1 MHARHSSYQS
11 PRQKIS
17 LTEASNFSD
26 GHNLAAKML
35 NSRHMVCM
43 GKGPRQNHFDCGRHR
58 CRHLRIGF
66 TLALAFFAGSQL
78 GFAQSLSSSNVFVG
92 YSFVGA
98 NLYTG
103 QHANLN
109 GWNLTGEKKF
119 LPFFGVLAD
128 FSGHYG
134 STDIPS
140 SGPCAAGSPAGCPV
154 NSSISEYYF
163 QGGIRGSYA
172 TKWVRPYADLLLGAV
187 RITESGSGA
196 EVSKNGFEATL
207 GAGLDVRIAKR
218 FAWRIDGGYVRTGS
232 FVAQQNS
239 LRAST
244 GPVFLF

>member
-1 MHARHSSYQS
+1 
-11 PRQKIS
+11 
-17 LTEASNFSD
+17 
-26 GHNLAAKML
+26 ML
-35 NSRHMVCM
+35 CM
-43 GKGPRQNHFDCGRHR
+43 GRNLRQGRFR
-58 CRHLRIGF
+58 GNQRRFQHLQLVF
-66 TLALAFFAGSQL
+66 ALAFAFLAGSR
-78 GFAQSLSSSNVFVG
+78 FCAAQSLSSSNIFAG

-109 GWNLTGEKKF
+109 GWNVAAEKKF

-134 STDIPS
+134 STDISSRAACPASS
-140 SGPCAAGSPAGCPV
+140 SGCV
-154 NSSISEYYF
+154 VSSSVSEHYF

-187 RITESGSGA
+187 RVTEGGPGVA
-196 EVSKNGFEATL
+196 VAKNGFEATL
-207 GAGLDVRIAKR
+207 GAGVDVRIAKR

-232 FVAQQNS
+232 FIAQQNS

>member
-1 MHARHSSYQS
+1 MIWIDNKSR
-11 PRQKIS
+11 P
-17 LTEASNFSD
+17 
-26 GHNLAAKML
+26 GHL
-35 NSRHMVCM
+35 
-43 GKGPRQNHFDCGRHR
+43 HR
-58 CRHLRIGF
+58 GQRRIRHLQIGF
-66 TLALAFFAGSQL
+66 TLALVFFARSQL
-78 GFAQSLSSSNVFVG
+78 SSAQSLSSSNIFAG

-109 GWNLTGEKKF
+109 GWNITAEKKF

-134 STDIPS
+134 STDIAS
-140 SGPCAAGSPAGCPV
+140 SGSCLAGSTAGCPV
-154 NSSISEYYF
+154 TSSVSEYYF

-187 RITESGSGA
+187 RITESGQGIA
-196 EVSKNGFEATL
+196 VSKNGFEATL
-207 GAGLDVRIAKR
+207 GAGIDLRIAKR

-232 FVAQQNS
+232 FLAQQNS